1 MQYRILSEEM
11 QDREV
16 KVLMSMLVPGSVVQ
30 RIERLHDVNGIDV
43 YFKRG
48 VSDQELMVSFFPDEV
63 EACQFYIPIE
73 NLRLYTLYNLMDGYS
88 TFWSHAPVNPDKE
101 SKLADPLLDEV
112 IAFWERQFLEEG
124 DLKDT
129 HMKCGETWDR
139 IVHYSMEANDG
150 LKEDVSRLEELDSTF
165 QRSCRKYFYVQ
176 GTRPSLQL

>member
-63 EACQFYIPIE
+63 EECQFYIPIE
-73 NLRLYTLYNLMDGYS
+73 NLRLYTLYNL
-88 TFWSHAPVNPDKE
+88 
-101 SKLADPLLDEV
+101 
-112 IAFWERQFLEEG
+112 IAVSY
-124 DLKDT
+124 T
-129 HMKCGETWDR
+129 HLTLPT
-139 IVHYSMEANDG
+139 IA
-150 LKEDVSRLEELDSTF
+150 
-165 QRSCRKYFYVQ
+165 
-176 GTRPSLQL
+176 